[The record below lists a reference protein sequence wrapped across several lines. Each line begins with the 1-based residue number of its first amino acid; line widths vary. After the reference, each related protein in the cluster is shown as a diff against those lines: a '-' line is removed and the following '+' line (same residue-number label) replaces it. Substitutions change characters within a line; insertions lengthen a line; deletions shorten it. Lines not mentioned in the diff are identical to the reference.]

1 MEFYANEG
9 KNVEIEV
16 NGQVYMRHAIKTRF
30 VQIGESYIDFF
41 REYALP
47 LYQEGDIISTSEKII
62 ALCQNRIVRR
72 EDIKIG
78 FWAKLLSKFASHP
91 DTGVGVGETIKMQY
105 AIDTVGLPRVLW
117 AAFASAVTKLFG
129 KKGVFYEIVGME
141 VSGLDGF
148 YDKVWSEYRDIG
160 IKIPENPSGV
170 CNEIKEKLGISCMIV
185 DANDLGQEILGYSD
199 DIKLTLDEM
208 KGLIR
213 DNPSGQGSE
222 LTPIILIRKKPES
235 DADGA
240 EPENTQASRE
250 DDDAEKEDNAES
262 ETPAN
267 EESAEI
273 QTETEAESN
282 VSADEE

>member
-16 NGQVYMRHAIKTRF
+16 NGQIYMRHAIKTRF
-30 VQIGESYIDFF
+30 VKVGESYIDVYK
-41 REYALP
+41 EYVLP
-47 LYQEGDIISTSEKII
+47 LYQEGDIVSTSEKII
-62 ALCQNRIVRR
+62 ALCQNRIVKR

-105 AIDTVGLPRVLW
+105 AIDTVGLLKVLW
-117 AAFASAVTKLFG
+117 ASFASAVTKLFG
-129 KKGVFYEIVGME
+129 KRGVFYKIVGLE

-160 IKIPENPSGV
+160 IRIPENPTGV
-170 CNEIKEKLGISCMIV
+170 CNEVKEKLGMSCMIV

-199 DIKLTLDEM
+199 DITLTPEEL

-222 LTPIILIRKKPES
+222 LTPIILIRKKP
-235 DADGA
+235 A
-240 EPENTQASRE
+240 
-250 DDDAEKEDNAES
+250 DDAEPVEQES
-262 ETPAN
+262 VSE
-267 EESAEI
+267 EI
-273 QTETEAESN
+273 QADDSQSDEQEGTEE
-282 VSADEE
+282 